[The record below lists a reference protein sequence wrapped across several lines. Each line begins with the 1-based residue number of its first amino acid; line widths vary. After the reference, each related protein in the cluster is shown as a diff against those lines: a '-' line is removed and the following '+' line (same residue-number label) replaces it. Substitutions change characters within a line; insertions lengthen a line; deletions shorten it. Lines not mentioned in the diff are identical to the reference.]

1 MTATFYRHKLALV
14 EARQVLGS
22 PDATTARQ
30 LAAWCGGLSGG
41 AFANPYVDVETS
53 TGRKTA
59 YCNDWI
65 VLEAGRFDVVPA
77 EVFSD
82 TYEPALTTNPL
93 QDALQVVAS
102 WHHDVTNGRALGPDD
117 LVGALERAG
126 FPLPKTESP
135 HHPEQPAPLS
145 GASRGHR

>member
-14 EARQVLGS
+14 EARQVLAS
-22 PDATTARQ
+22 PYASTARQ
-30 LAAWCGGLSGG
+30 LATWCGGLAGG
-41 AFANPYVDVETS
+41 AFTNPYVDVETL

-82 TYEPALTTNPL
+82 GYEAALTPNPL

-102 WHHDVTNGRALGPDD
+102 WHQDVSSGRALGPDD
-117 LVGALERAG
+117 LVRALERAG
-126 FPLPKTESP
+126 FTLPKAEAP
-135 HHPEQPAPLS
+135 HRS
-145 GASRGHR
+145 